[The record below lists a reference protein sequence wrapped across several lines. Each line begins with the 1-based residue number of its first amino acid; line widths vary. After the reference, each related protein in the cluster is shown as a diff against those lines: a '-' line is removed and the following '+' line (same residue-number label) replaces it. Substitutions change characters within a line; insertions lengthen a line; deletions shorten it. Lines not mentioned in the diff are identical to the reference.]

1 MRDPLDYTEEELN
14 SLSIE
19 ELNKLS
25 DISKNLSSLWH
36 TNQLAQKVLINSLY
50 GSLANRHFP
59 LFNEHMA
66 AAITG
71 NGRYFI
77 QKLANY
83 IEETLQKMYKSDKPY
98 IIYGDTDSC
107 VGNTVILTENGDIT
121 IESLYSSLD
130 GVIEAR
136 GEDNFIKHIKTPIKA
151 ASVNS
156 NKELEFK
163 NITYAMKHKVKKR
176 MYKIKC
182 GGDEVIITEDH
193 SMIVIRDDMLIEI
206 KPKDVLKT
214 DKLIKIKNNQS
225 TTNVVCL

>member
-1 MRDPLDYTEEELN
+1 MKDPLDYTEEELN
-14 SLSIE
+14 SLSVE
-19 ELNKLS
+19 ELKLLS
-25 DISKNLSSLWH
+25 NTSKNLSSLWH

-50 GSLANRHFP
+50 GALANRHFP

-83 IEETLQKMYKSDKPY
+83 IEETLQKMHKSDKPY
-98 IIYGDTDSC
+98 IVYGDTDSC
-107 VGNTVILTENGDIT
+107 VGSTVISTENGDIT
-121 IESLYSSLD
+121 IENLYSSLD
-130 GVIEAR
+130 GLIEVR
-136 GEDNFIKHIKTPIKA
+136 GEDNFIKHLKTPIKA

-156 NKELEFK
+156 NKDLEFK
-163 NITYAMKHKVKKR
+163 NITYVMKHKVKKR

-182 GGDEVIITEDH
+182 RNDEVIITEDH
-193 SMIVIRDDMLIEI
+193 SMVVIRDDMLIEI

-214 DKLIKIKNNQS
+214 DKLIKIKNS
-225 TTNVVCL
+225 HYTNNSIN